1 MFRADESVIP
11 SLTEALDKQDEIMSI
26 IAVMMKIVVV
36 LLWMSRLFLAERIII
51 SPLFTTGIFQI

>member
-36 LLWMSRLFLAERIII
+36 LLWMSRLFLAKG
-51 SPLFTTGIFQI
+51 L